1 MNIRPFFIFCFIFP
15 YKQMFKKQKSR
26 EERLLPV
33 QNEEHEGNSYE
44 SIVPLGISSGAA
56 PLPFVHDIVKQLK
69 AMFPEHPNTV
79 LDEILQ
85 ENDYNIEKAANSIL
99 VQQQIELDRK
109 LAQQFQNS

>member
-1 MNIRPFFIFCFIFP
+1 
-15 YKQMFKKQKSR
+15 MFKKQKSR
-26 EERLLPV
+26 EERLLPA
-33 QNEEHEGNSYE
+33 QNEEHEENLYE
-44 SIVPLGISSGAA
+44 SIVPLGISSGVA
-56 PLPFVHDIVKQLK
+56 PLPFVHDHDTVKQLK

-99 VQQQIELDRK
+99 VQQQIELDHK